1 MAGLAGRLL
10 MMMMRNI
17 ESASVAVPTVDL
29 LLAPIRS
36 SSTTIA
42 ADRLRS
48 DATSGRL

>member
-17 ESASVAVPTVDL
+17 EYASVAVPTVDL